1 MNIFRIIVGVALLAT
16 LNIQAQ
22 TRSQA
27 IFEECADNDSPA
39 KCTDDKFDTD
49 ITALLTP
56 KITSDLRN
64 NLKEEHFTISI
75 ILISDAEGKIIPAE
89 TRLLCP
95 PQIENAV
102 KDYIAKLPLFLPK
115 SETLEERRSVHF
127 INLTFIYDNR
137 TESYIEVDQ
146 DDLKTFN
153 IKPEMLL
160 LDVYP
165 VYPGCEG
172 FEKDNELKCLSSAM
186 TKFVTKNYR
195 VPDID
200 YYGKVKMLVY
210 LIIEKDGTINLDKIT
225 GGEEPFR
232 YEVRRIIK
240 DLPKIKPGSISN
252 IPIRV
257 ACTLPVTINMG

>member
-1 MNIFRIIVGVALLAT
+1 MTIFKIILGAILLTT

-22 TRSQA
+22 SRSQA
-27 IFEECADNDSPA
+27 IFKECANNAEPG
-39 KCTDDKFDTD
+39 KCTNEKFHTD
-49 ITALLTP
+49 IAALITPQITA
-56 KITSDLRN
+56 DLKKS
-64 NLKEEHFTISI
+64 LAEEHFTVSV

-95 PQIENAV
+95 PQMESAV
-102 KDYIAKLPLFLPK
+102 KDYIAKLPVFLPK
-115 SETLEERRSVHF
+115 SETLDERRSVHL
-127 INLTFIYDNR
+127 INPTFIYDNR
-137 TESYIEVDQ
+137 TESFIEVDK

-153 IKPEMLL
+153 IKPETLL

-186 TKFVTKNYR
+186 MKFVINNYR
-195 VPDID
+195 VPDLE
-200 YYGKVKMLVY
+200 YYGKVKMMVY
-210 LIIEKDGTINLDKIT
+210 LIVEKDGTINLDKIT

-232 YEVRRIIK
+232 DEVRRVIK
-240 DLPKIKPGSISN
+240 ALPKIKPGSVSN

-257 ACTLPVTINMG
+257 ACTLPVTITMG